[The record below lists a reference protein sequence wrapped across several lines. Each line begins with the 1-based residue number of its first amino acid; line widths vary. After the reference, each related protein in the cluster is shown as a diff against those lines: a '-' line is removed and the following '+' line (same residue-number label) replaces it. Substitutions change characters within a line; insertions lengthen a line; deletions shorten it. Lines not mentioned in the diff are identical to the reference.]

1 MDEHIKQALE
11 HDLTIDITTIGR
23 KTGQPRRLEIWFYNV
38 DGRLFLAG
46 PPGRRDWYANLLA
59 NPRFTFHLKEST
71 RADIP
76 ATAKPVREES
86 ERRAILSRIMEKVEV
101 DRRQLDSWVRASP
114 LLEVQLDTD

>member
-101 DRRQLDSWVRASP
+101 DLRQLDSWVRASP

>member
-23 KTGQPRRLEIWFYNV
+23 QPGQPRRLEIWFYNV
-38 DGRLFLAG
+38 DGRLVLAG

-101 DRRQLDSWVRASP
+101 DRRQLYSWVRASP

>member
-1 MDEHIKQALE
+1 MDERIKQALE
-11 HDLTIDITTIGR
+11 RDLTIDITTTGR

-71 RADIP
+71 HADIP

-101 DRRQLDSWVRASP
+101 DLRQLDSWVRASP
-114 LLEVQLDTD
+114 LLEVQLDTR